1 MEQNDVVSLT
11 ENRALTPDEVG
22 LLAGLIADEPD
33 HYTVLGVDRNAS
45 SDVIQKAYCLAVE
58 FFHPLKSR
66 KITDSDSVMHWRL
79 SSAFLRIEEAF
90 TVLSSPA
97 RREVYDDNLLA
108 ATCRSTRRRSNQRR
122 SSTRTP
128 ADNRSQRSTDASG
141 ANEVRPA
148 ERRRVQRVPLNL
160 PVKVTFDRHRQERG
174 ETLDVSPLGVR
185 FRLSRDLEPG
195 SELRLELPMPKN
207 LRTHSYDEDLYVAS
221 AYVIYSSGSNAG
233 WQIVAEFI

>member
-1 MEQNDVVSLT
+1 M
-11 ENRALTPDEVG
+11 
-22 LLAGLIADEPD
+22 
-33 HYTVLGVDRNAS
+33 
-45 SDVIQKAYCLAVE
+45 
-58 FFHPLKSR
+58 
-66 KITDSDSVMHWRL
+66 
-79 SSAFLRIEEAF
+79 
-90 TVLSSPA
+90 
-97 RREVYDDNLLA
+97 
-108 ATCRSTRRRSNQRR
+108 
-122 SSTRTP
+122 
-128 ADNRSQRSTDASG
+128 
-141 ANEVRPA
+141 
-148 ERRRVQRVPLNL
+148 PLNL